1 MKRYA
6 KYIKAHQSLKE
17 LSALLADLPSPR
29 TRFFNYLMRETG
41 LAPNT
46 LKMVLC
52 STQSGINPG
61 NLVKKRLSNSLSV
74 SEKLLFPDDRNAK
87 GSLVNIYHNL
97 FNKSVEY
104 NELIDDICKA
114 TGASRKSVISW
125 MYGRHSPKQY
135 AKSRIAILLD
145 SSMYHLF
152 PDGDANQHKMMNQI
166 KADKWYSVFELADM
180 LGRTTDQVAC
190 LIEKV
195 GSAMRI
201 KNSLTLFS
209 GKELAAFLRST
220 ECRKD

>member
-125 MYGRHSPKQY
+125 MYGRHRPKQY

-152 PDGDANQHKMMNQI
+152 PDGDAK
-166 KADKWYSVFELADM
+166 
-180 LGRTTDQVAC
+180 
-190 LIEKV
+190 
-195 GSAMRI
+195 
-201 KNSLTLFS
+201 
-209 GKELAAFLRST
+209 ST
-220 ECRKD
+220 

>member
-97 FNKSVEY
+97 FNKSFEY
-104 NELIDDICKA
+104 KELIDDICKA

-152 PDGDANQHKMMNQI
+152 PDGDAK
-166 KADKWYSVFELADM
+166 
-180 LGRTTDQVAC
+180 
-190 LIEKV
+190 
-195 GSAMRI
+195 
-201 KNSLTLFS
+201 
-209 GKELAAFLRST
+209 ST
-220 ECRKD
+220 

>member
-87 GSLVNIYHNL
+87 GSLVTYTITYSINPSNI
-97 FNKSVEY
+97 
-104 NELIDDICKA
+104 
-114 TGASRKSVISW
+114 
-125 MYGRHSPKQY
+125 
-135 AKSRIAILLD
+135 
-145 SSMYHLF
+145 
-152 PDGDANQHKMMNQI
+152 MN
-166 KADKWYSVFELADM
+166 
-180 LGRTTDQVAC
+180 
-190 LIEKV
+190 
-195 GSAMRI
+195 
-201 KNSLTLFS
+201 
-209 GKELAAFLRST
+209 
-220 ECRKD
+220 